1 MSSQK
6 RRDASRKNGALGGPK
21 SPEGKKKSSQN
32 ARKHGLYALSLSTE
46 NQEAYDEYRQTFFD
60 EWQPA
65 TPTEDLL
72 VHELAMTSWHLRRLS
87 ATQNWLLEDEM
98 AMQHDE
104 VMDRYNEEVPDPVR
118 TMLAYKGALESSQA
132 LAWLSRERGRLHRVH
147 SRCISSLLALQQG
160 RNPGSR
166 QSPPP
171 VQNDE
176 NEPKTPVNA
185 TPPRRSEA
193 PKAES
198 RPWQAPLTLRQPD
211 EQVKIQKRNRNRGI
225 PRSRFINRT
234 NRSKSSQ

>member
-6 RRDASRKNGALGGPK
+6 RRDASRNNGALGGPK
-21 SPEGKKKSSQN
+21 SPEGKKISSQN
-32 ARKHGLYALSLSTE
+32 ARKHGLYAQSLSTE
-46 NQEAYDEYRQTFFD
+46 NQKAHAEYRETFFL

-104 VMDRYNEEVPDPVR
+104 VMDRYNEEVHDAVR

-147 SRCISSLLALQQG
+147 TRCINSLLALQQG
-160 RNPGSR
+160 RNPGAR

-176 NEPKTPVNA
+176 NEARTPLNP
-185 TPPRRSEA
+185 TPARTPDA

-198 RPWQAPLTLRQPD
+198 KTWHPPLT
-211 EQVKIQKRNRNRGI
+211 
-225 PRSRFINRT
+225 
-234 NRSKSSQ
+234 

>member
-46 NQEAYDEYRQTFFD
+46 DQEAYDEYRQTFFD

-72 VHELAMTSWHLRRLS
+72 VHELAMTSWLLRRLS

-104 VMDRYNEEVPDPVR
+104 VMDRYNEEVPDAVR

-147 SRCISSLLALQQG
+147 SRCINSLLILQQG

-176 NEPKTPVNA
+176 NEPRTSLNQTPA
-185 TPPRRSEA
+185 GTPDA
-193 PKAES
+193 PQAES
-198 RPWQAPLTLRQPD
+198 KSWHPPLTVRKLPQ
-211 EQVKIQKRNRNRGI
+211 QVKII
-225 PRSRFINRT
+225 PIGVRSAGHP
-234 NRSKSSQ
+234 